1 MESNSESPLLTSIDG
16 TQNAHFVGDI
26 EHIPPIKGLNDFFL
40 QFRVESKEHSISQL
54 SPSRTQSL
62 PVSPSE
68 SWLVFKD
75 ISHAA
80 GKMAIWMIPQLFA
93 YAFNFP
99 IAEFLQSQSKIMV
112 MAYISAAVLIPDYFS
127 SLHILRPSFCQCS
140 VISYDLKLTTD
151 VMLDLNLSIDQSDL
165 MSEYMED
172 NGRKQIIIDQLYF
185 PYLQLDFI
193 DTCDS
198 RFLITTDFFITS
210 VETFTSTL
218 MQHDQIVAGI
228 DWSKSSNRIATV
240 SHDRNSYVWNQEGSV
255 WVPTLVILR
264 LNRAALCVQ
273 WSPKGN
279 KFAVGSGAKTV
290 CICYYEQENNWW
302 VSKLIRKK
310 HDSSVTSVAWHPDNA
325 FNINTL
331 DEIQRITVKDL
342 AELGLIKLQQ
352 GRKDLVICVVE
363 KVPSVPENVT
373 DQDVFEAACDHAR
386 DYSSLLWDDSKKMR
400 LLVKTEIYAHMN
412 IFSGYVMF
420 VSEKLVIGVGYD
432 CNPMVFARVIG
443 TDELNAYLNKYQLE
457 LEPQL
462 EALVGRHSR
471 KPWSKF
477 MNAYNQHL
485 VSPEAIDFLDRLT
498 AKEAMLRSIAAKQY
512 YLIKRYKFCETI
524 QCLEDGVEK
533 MKIQCIEGGYVG
545 NYH

>member
-1 MESNSESPLLTSIDG
+1 
-16 TQNAHFVGDI
+16 
-26 EHIPPIKGLNDFFL
+26 
-40 QFRVESKEHSISQL
+40 
-54 SPSRTQSL
+54 
-62 PVSPSE
+62 
-68 SWLVFKD
+68 
-75 ISHAA
+75 
-80 GKMAIWMIPQLFA
+80 MAIWMIPQLFA

-127 SLHILRPSFCQCS
+127 SLHILRPS
-140 VISYDLKLTTD
+140 
-151 VMLDLNLSIDQSDL
+151 
-165 MSEYMED
+165 
-172 NGRKQIIIDQLYF
+172 
-185 PYLQLDFI
+185 
-193 DTCDS
+193 DS

-325 FNINTL
+325 FNMNTL

-342 AELGLIKLQQ
+342 AELRLIKLQQ

-373 DQDVFEAACDHAR
+373 YQIR
-386 DYSSLLWDDSKKMR
+386 LWESDLNRVEMTPVCGR
-400 LLVKTEIYAHMN
+400 FCYGILVTE
-412 IFSGYVMF
+412 
-420 VSEKLVIGVGYD
+420 L
-432 CNPMVFARVIG
+432 
-443 TDELNAYLNKYQLE
+443 
-457 LEPQL
+457 
-462 EALVGRHSR
+462 GR
-471 KPWSKF
+471 SKF
-477 MNAYNQHL
+477 YYGISITELAC
-485 VSPEAIDFLDRLT
+485 SELT
-498 AKEAMLRSIAAKQY
+498 TDYPLRISSVVNLLRISYGPKP
-512 YLIKRYKFCETI
+512 
-524 QCLEDGVEK
+524 
-533 MKIQCIEGGYVG
+533 
-545 NYH
+545 

>member
-127 SLHILRPSFCQCS
+127 SLHILRPS
-140 VISYDLKLTTD
+140 
-151 VMLDLNLSIDQSDL
+151 
-165 MSEYMED
+165 
-172 NGRKQIIIDQLYF
+172 
-185 PYLQLDFI
+185 
-193 DTCDS
+193 DS
-198 RFLITTDFFITS
+198 RFLITTDLFITS
-210 VETFTSTL
+210 IETFTSTL

-373 DQDVFEAACDHAR
+373 DQIRLWESDLNRVEMTPAHFFDDFPSRDVFEAACDHAR
-386 DYSSLLWDDSKKMR
+386 DYSCLLWDDSKKNATSCQNRNLCTHEYILR
-400 LLVKTEIYAHMN
+400 LCL
-412 IFSGYVMF
+412 S
-420 VSEKLVIGVGYD
+420 
-432 CNPMVFARVIG
+432 
-443 TDELNAYLNKYQLE
+443 
-457 LEPQL
+457 
-462 EALVGRHSR
+462 
-471 KPWSKF
+471 
-477 MNAYNQHL
+477 
-485 VSPEAIDFLDRLT
+485 
-498 AKEAMLRSIAAKQY
+498 LRN
-512 YLIKRYKFCETI
+512 L
-524 QCLEDGVEK
+524 
-533 MKIQCIEGGYVG
+533 
-545 NYH
+545 